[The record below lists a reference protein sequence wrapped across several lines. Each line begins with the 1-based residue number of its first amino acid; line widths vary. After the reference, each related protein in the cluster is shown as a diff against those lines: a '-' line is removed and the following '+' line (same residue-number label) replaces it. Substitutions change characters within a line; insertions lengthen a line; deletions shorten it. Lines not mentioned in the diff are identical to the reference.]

1 MKPIRRL
8 VHGGAAAC
16 CAGCLC
22 CASAQAQED
31 STLQLY
37 GSIDVSAARFSGVRQ
52 HSRDPDAPPVATSLT
67 GMGAGGVTGSRL
79 GLRGSSALLPGLR
92 LDFKAETGFCGVGLN
107 QLDSGGDPYCSG
119 GGFMQRE
126 SWLGLSGRL
135 GSLRMGRQVTLVN
148 QHLGQGDAFD
158 NAYLGQVGN
167 LSLVGNNRIG
177 ADMGRAS
184 QALSWISPEAG
195 GFGLQAQYSPHAR
208 GARAW
213 NDPDD
218 ARDPA
223 ALLVGAQYRVG
234 AWRLGADWARWQH
247 ARAASGPSLGDTYQL
262 WTAHAGLSLG
272 PLDLFLHGEQ
282 GSADGANGDQRVLNL
297 GLRLPL
303 GQGKLMASVGR
314 YADSMAPRP
323 TRLQTSHATQYAL
336 GYSHALSPR
345 TQLYLSAA
353 HIVNEG
359 ATPARLGTD
368 LAVGAAGDVVHGII
382 GHNSNGV
389 ALGLSHS
396 F

>member
-1 MKPIRRL
+1 MKPIRWL
-8 VHGGAAAC
+8 VHAGAAAC
-16 CAGCLC
+16 SVC
-22 CASAQAQED
+22 CACAQAQED

-52 HSRDPDAPPVATSLT
+52 HSRDPDAPPVATSMT

-79 GLRGSSALLPGLR
+79 GLRGSGALLPGLK

-135 GSLRMGRQVTLVN
+135 GSLRAGRQVTLLN

-167 LSLVGNNRIG
+167 LSLVGNNRMG
-177 ADMGRAS
+177 TDMGRAS
-184 QALSWISPEAG
+184 QALSWIAPQAG
-195 GFGLQAQYSPHAR
+195 PWSLQAQYSPHTR

-213 NDPDD
+213 TDADD
-218 ARDPA
+218 ARDPS
-223 ALLVGAQYRVG
+223 ALMVAAQYRSG
-234 AWRLGADWARWQH
+234 ALLLGADWGRWQH
-247 ARAASGPSLGDTYQL
+247 AGAADGPALGDTYQL
-262 WTAHAGLSLG
+262 WAAHAGLSLG
-272 PLDLFLHGEQ
+272 AVDVFVHGEQ
-282 GSADGANGDQRVLNL
+282 GSSDGANGDQRVLNL

-303 GQGKLMASVGR
+303 GSGKLMASVGR
-314 YADSMAPRP
+314 YSDSMAPRP
-323 TRLQTSHATQYAL
+323 TRLDRSRATQYAL

-345 TQLYLSAA
+345 TVLYMSAA
-353 HIVNEG
+353 HIVNDD
-359 ATPARLGTD
+359 ATPSRLGTD

-382 GHNSNGV
+382 GHKSNGV